1 MRLTGDRL
9 GWKRRERLGV
19 LAGLEG
25 TLEEVVG
32 GVDTAAFALLFLS
45 LLADFRSSSKKKTKK
60 NLKVMLRHDSSYH
73 KFHLLFFFIKMLLSI
88 KVF

>member
-45 LLADFRSSSKKKTKK
+45 LLADFRSSSKK
-60 NLKVMLRHDSSYH
+60 
-73 KFHLLFFFIKMLLSI
+73 
-88 KVF
+88 